1 MGVARE
7 LGVEWKMSRERS
19 EEEGIGEGGEEG
31 EGESVIADGGL
42 VAGVAGDGGVLVV
55 GSQTTA

>member
-1 MGVARE
+1 
-7 LGVEWKMSRERS
+7 MSRERS

-31 EGESVIADGGL
+31 EGESVIADDGL